1 MSHPRRALSITGQAA
16 ACYTGLTM
24 REPFA
29 QKLEKRVLVGD
40 GAMGTM
46 LYSKGVAFSRCFDEL
61 CLTMPQLVKEVH
73 VAYVK
78 TGADVIQTNT
88 FGANR
93 PRLQKFEVEGRVREI
108 NLAAARL
115 ARDVA
120 GDDLYVAG
128 SVGPLGIHL
137 EPLGPTSLGE
147 ARDMFR
153 EQIAALVEGGVDL
166 IIVETMVDLNE
177 AHQALVAARDVCL
190 LPVIVQMTVQDDGST
205 LTGTAPEDFARQ
217 LEAWGADVIGLN
229 CSVGPAGVL
238 QALERM
244 SRATSRPLS
253 AQPNAGL
260 PRTVD
265 GRSLYLCSPD
275 YMADYARRFIESG
288 ARLIGGCCGTTPE
301 HIKAIKSAVRSH
313 GPQLARIG
321 VEVSGR
327 KAHAVEP
334 IPQGKRSALAAK
346 LARRE
351 FPVLVEIVPP
361 KGCDPVREVE
371 GAEYLLAEQV
381 DAVSVSEGSGATARM
396 SAQTLAAILQQSAGM
411 EVLLQ
416 YSCRNRNVL
425 GIQSDLLGAHALGL
439 RNILAVTGD
448 SASLAAYPAATAV
461 LDVDA
466 IGLVNVLSNLNRGL
480 DVGGNPL
487 GAQTGFLI
495 GVEAHPGAPDAE
507 KEFRR
512 FRYKLEAGAN
522 FAITDPVFDVT
533 QLKRFLERI
542 RDGGLDR
549 IPILAGIWPLTSF
562 RNAEYLNNEVPGIS
576 VPQDTLER
584 MRQADTGDKARAE
597 GVKIARE
604 TLVEIHGFVQGVLIA
619 TPFGRYAIAVEV
631 ARVLAGK
638 SAASGGQEAVKEQM

>member
-1 MSHPRRALSITGQAA
+1 
-16 ACYTGLTM
+16 M
-24 REPFA
+24 RDPFL

-61 CLTMPQLVKEVH
+61 SLTMPQLVKEVH
-73 VAYVK
+73 LAYIK
-78 TGADVIQTNT
+78 AGADVIQTNT

-93 PRLQKFEVEGRVREI
+93 PRLQKFEVEGRVRDI
-108 NLAAARL
+108 NVAAARL

-137 EPLGPTSLGE
+137 EPLGPTSLEE
-147 ARDMFR
+147 AREMFR

-166 IIVETMVDLNE
+166 IIVETMVDLHE
-177 AHQALVAARDVCL
+177 AHQALMAARDVCS
-190 LPVIVQMTVQDDGST
+190 LPVIVQMTVQDDGNT
-205 LTGTAPEDFARQ
+205 LTGTVPEDFTRQ
-217 LEAWGADVIGLN
+217 LDAWGADVLGLN

-244 SRATSRPLS
+244 SRFTSRTLS

-288 ARLIGGCCGTTPE
+288 ARLIGGCCGTSPE

-313 GPQLARIG
+313 GPQPARLG
-321 VEVSGR
+321 VEVARR
-327 KAHAVEP
+327 KAPAIEP
-334 IPQGKRSALAAK
+334 IPQEKRSGLAAK
-346 LARRE
+346 LARGE
-351 FPVLVEIVPP
+351 FAVLVEVTPP
-361 KGCDPVREVE
+361 KGCDPVREIE
-371 GAEYLLAEQV
+371 GAEYLLAERM
-381 DAVSVSEGSGATARM
+381 DAVIVSEGSGATARM
-396 SAQTLAAILQQSAGM
+396 SAQTVAAILQQRAGI

-416 YSCRNRNVL
+416 YSCRHRNVL
-425 GIQSDLLGAHALGL
+425 GIQSDLLGAYALGV

-495 GVEAHPGAPDAE
+495 GVEVHPGALDAE

-522 FAITDPVFDVT
+522 FAVTDPVFDVT
-533 QLKRFLERI
+533 QLKRFVERI
-542 RDGGLDR
+542 REAGLAG

-562 RNAEYLNNEVPGIS
+562 RNAEFLNNEVPGIS
-576 VPQDTLER
+576 VPQDTLDR
-584 MRQADTGDKARAE
+584 MRQADTGDAARAE
-597 GVKIARE
+597 GVKIAQE
-604 TLVEIHGFVQGVLIA
+604 TLLEIRDLVQGVLIA

-631 ARVLAGK
+631 ARALAGK
-638 SAASGGQEAVKEQM
+638 NAASNRQEAANEQAGS

>member
-1 MSHPRRALSITGQAA
+1 M
-16 ACYTGLTM
+16 TM
-24 REPFA
+24 REPFV

-46 LYSKGVAFSRCFDEL
+46 LYSKGIAFSRCFDEL
-61 CLTMPQLVKEVH
+61 SLTMPQLVKEVH
-73 VAYVK
+73 LAYIK
-78 TGADVIQTNT
+78 AGADVIQTNT

-137 EPLGPTSLGE
+137 EPLGPTSLEE
-147 ARDMFR
+147 AREMFR

-166 IIVETMVDLNE
+166 IIVETMVDLHE
-177 AHQALVAARDVCL
+177 AHQALVAARDVCS

-205 LTGTAPEDFARQ
+205 LTGTAPEDFTRQ
-217 LEAWGADVIGLN
+217 LDAWGADVIGLN

-244 SRATSRPLS
+244 ARVTSRTLS

-288 ARLIGGCCGTTPE
+288 ARLVGGCCGTTPE
-301 HIKAIKSAVRSH
+301 HIKAMKSAVRSH
-313 GPQLARIG
+313 GPQPARMG
-321 VEVSGR
+321 VQVSGR
-327 KAHAVEP
+327 KTAAIEP
-334 IPQGKRSALAAK
+334 IPQEKRSGLAAK
-346 LARRE
+346 LARGQ
-351 FPVLVEIVPP
+351 FPILVEVTPP
-361 KGCDPVREVE
+361 KGCDPAREIE
-371 GAEYLLAEQV
+371 GAEYLLAERM
-381 DAVSVSEGSGATARM
+381 DAVSVTEGSGATARM
-396 SAQTLAAILQQSAGM
+396 SAQTVAAILQQRAGI

-416 YSCRNRNVL
+416 FSCRHRNVL
-425 GIQSDLLGAHALGL
+425 GIQSDLLGAYALGV

-480 DVGGNPL
+480 DVGGNPV

-507 KEFRR
+507 REFRR

-522 FAITDPVFDVT
+522 FAVTDPVFDVAR
-533 QLKRFLERI
+533 LKRFVERI
-542 RDGGLDR
+542 RETGLGG
-549 IPILAGIWPLTSF
+549 IPIIAGIWPLTSF
-562 RNAEYLNNEVPGIS
+562 RNAEFLNNEVPGIS
-576 VPQDTLER
+576 VPQDTLDR

-604 TLVEIHGFVQGVLIA
+604 TLLEIRDLVQGVLIA

-638 SAASGGQEAVKEQM
+638 NAASDQQEGLKEPARS